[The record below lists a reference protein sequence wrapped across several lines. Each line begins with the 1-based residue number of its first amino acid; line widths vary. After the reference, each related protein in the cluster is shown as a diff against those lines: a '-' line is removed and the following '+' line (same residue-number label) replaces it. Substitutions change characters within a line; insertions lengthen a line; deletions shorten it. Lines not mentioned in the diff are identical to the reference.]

1 MRMIR
6 WWGQPT
12 LLYWDELIV
21 DRVVVLGGFG
31 QLGSEIVDRLRGRAV
46 SLARQACDITDGL
59 ALNPVLTASAPTVV
73 VNCVAYNLVDKAE
86 DEPEAAFAVNAGGV
100 RNVAQWCNV
109 HQIPLMHI
117 STDYVF
123 GKDTQRSTP
132 YFETDVCGPLG
143 VYATSKSMGES
154 IVLHHCPRSWVV
166 RTCGLYGRKA
176 TRSKGNFVDTMV
188 RLGRERPELK
198 IIHDQ
203 RCTPTNAGDLAG
215 SLIALLATDAYG
227 VYHATNA
234 GDCSWYEFAQEI
246 FRLHGLTPNVIPIT
260 TAEYGAKAP
269 RPGYSVLNCDKLAQ
283 TIGRPMRPWREALA
297 EYLLQDVVL

>member
-1 MRMIR
+1 MVDTAH
-6 WWGQPT
+6 PT
-12 LLYWDELIV
+12 FEWDERIV

-31 QLGSEIVDRLRGRAV
+31 QLGSELVARLGDRAV
-46 SLARQACDITDGL
+46 PLGREACDITDAV
-59 ALNPVLTASAPTVV
+59 ALENALTAAAPTVV

-86 DEPEAAFAVNAGGV
+86 DDPDTAFAVNAEGV
-100 RNVAQWCNV
+100 RHVARWCDD
-109 HQIPLMHI
+109 HQLPLMHI

-123 GKDTQRSTP
+123 GEDTQRASP
-132 YFETDVCGPLG
+132 YLETDPRGPLG

-154 IVLHHCPRSWVV
+154 IVLHHCPQSWVV

-203 RCTPTNAGDLAG
+203 RCTPTNAGDLADA
-215 SLIALLATDAYG
+215 LIALLATDAYG
-227 VYHATNA
+227 LYHATNA

-246 FRLHGLTPNVIPIT
+246 FRLRGLTPQVIPIT